1 MYRNLILAAAALIA
15 SPLAPSAGQAAE
27 AVTLDTYARAE
38 SDAQMQGYVESYD
51 AFGRFDHFRALYDV
65 ENQITVRGNRDTL
78 YSVGV
83 FDLSEPLTITLPET
97 GDRFQS
103 LLVVSQD
110 HDVLPAIY
118 EAGPHVFTRDGI
130 GTRYMFAIVRTFANP
145 DDPADM
151 ETAHAAQDGVLV
163 AQADPGALELPE
175 WDLARMRAMRDAL
188 NVLGGGIQ
196 NTAPFF
202 GMQDEIDRLD
212 HMLGVACCWGGSR
225 AEDAN
230 YLSFTPEKND
240 GKTPHALTVR
250 DVPVDG
256 FWSVTLYDADGFMP
270 VNDRGVYSFND
281 VTATP
286 DPDGAYTIHFGACED
301 GRSNCL
307 PIVEGW
313 NYLVRLY
320 RPRSEILDGSW
331 SFPPAEPV
339 E

>member
-1 MYRNLILAAAALIA
+1 MYRNLILAAAALLTA
-15 SPLAPSAGQAAE
+15 PLVPAAAPAAE

-51 AFGRFDHFRALYDV
+51 AFGRFDHFRTLYDV

-83 FDLSEPLTITLPET
+83 FDLTEPLTITLPET

-110 HDVLPAIY
+110 HDVFPAIY
-118 EAGPHVFTRDGI
+118 EAGPHDFTRDGI

-151 ETAHAAQDGVLV
+151 EAAHAAQDGVLV
-163 AQADPGALELPE
+163 AQTDPGALELPD

-188 NVLGGGIQ
+188 NVLGAGIR

-212 HMLGVACCWGGSR
+212 HMLGV
-225 AEDAN
+225 
-230 YLSFTPEKND
+230 TPEKND

-256 FWSVTLYDADGFMP
+256 FWSVTLYDAEGFMP
-270 VNDRGVYSFND
+270 VNNRGVYSFND

-286 DPDGAYTIHFGACED
+286 DPDGAYTIHFGACGD

-307 PIVEGW
+307 PIVAGW

-320 RPRSEILDGSW
+320 RPRPEILDGSW
-331 SFPPAEPV
+331 IFPPAEPV